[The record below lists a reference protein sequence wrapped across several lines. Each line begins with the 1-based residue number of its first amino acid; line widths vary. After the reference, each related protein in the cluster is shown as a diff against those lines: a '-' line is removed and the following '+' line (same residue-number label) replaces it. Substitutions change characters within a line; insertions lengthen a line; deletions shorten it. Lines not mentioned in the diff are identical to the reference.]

1 MKLLKVTPVLLLG
14 AFSYTQAALVAIT
27 NFNMESAPTKQADGG
42 LTGALATGWTYGNIS
57 GSPGTFTFNT
67 TTTTRYYND
76 PAFADTS
83 PSGGASGTMAGPN
96 FTGLSGTGS
105 GYIQQT
111 LTATV
116 AANTQYTLTAALGHR
131 TVDSGAAATAS
142 PVTIEL
148 RSGSVSLAAG
158 TFDPSGGIWADTGAL
173 PDDIWADATLV
184 FTTSATPAQLGQPLT
199 IRFTKSGAS
208 GNYMDF
214 DNVRL
219 DATLV
224 PEPQVAILGAL
235 AGLGLLRRRR

>member
-142 PVTIEL
+142 PGARRICSIPPASAPPMAPS
-148 RSGSVSLAAG
+148 RSASAFRTTMPPWCSVWM
-158 TFDPSGGIWADTGAL
+158 P
-173 PDDIWADATLV
+173 
-184 FTTSATPAQLGQPLT
+184 PARCCWP
-199 IRFTKSGAS
+199 
-208 GNYMDF
+208 N
-214 DNVRL
+214 
-219 DATLV
+219 
-224 PEPQVAILGAL
+224 
-235 AGLGLLRRRR
+235 